1 MEEACRAVSED
12 DGGAGDKGGC
22 HPVIIEDGDHK
33 FFHFSARNASI
44 LQSFSVFRCKK
55 LKKHIVF
62 PVFRDKFPF

>member
-33 FFHFSARNASI
+33 FSI
-44 LQSFSVFRCKK
+44 FLRGMRQFFK
-55 LKKHIVF
+55 VF
-62 PVFRDKFPF
+62 PFFDVKS